1 MAMKLKLPVAK
12 PQTAPLEKFAP
23 ESYVLK
29 GYERNDQKEVSV
41 SILPT
46 VSQEEL
52 ENCVTSYAPIKIIP
66 DPKQPGHWL
75 IVQGQQEN
83 ANVLQA
89 GGMSGQFYLE
99 GADGIYNN
107 DDESNRRKIFD
118 LKVKITKVIE
128 IWSPEGNCRK
138 QYVCKLFSTVWN
150 DESREI
156 IIASEKYKELF
167 KVIHRRFPEIFLQDT
182 SSEIVQEYLTDV
194 YRRDIVNAELVIQAE
209 KIGWLNVYGETQY
222 VIGIDD
228 FYKTYNIPNIDN
240 YDRGTIFNEGTT
252 FLSVGNENEII
263 SLIWLTSHIAFVN
276 YWFNKGGK
284 KFTSAIYLSGATN
297 LFKTSVVKIVA
308 NPFEKNR
315 DNAIVRMTST
325 SAGIRHTMSMLPDTL
340 VCVDDFSN
348 TELTS
353 SKKSLENA
361 EDVIRAVGDGVFPV
375 KMNVKDFS
383 QGVHETVRTTII
395 LTGEENLPLGTSS
408 QYRIIKLP
416 VEEGTFDGE
425 KLRHFRDAP
434 EIMARYFALYIKYLT
449 ERGNI
454 IANIVTEKIAEY
466 SQDFEQ
472 HVSVRRFI
480 ETAAFLKFQVDIIYD
495 FAIWCGFTDCEV
507 QQLINTLNASIL
519 SVVTSNQ
526 EEGTKIS
533 PVKQILFAIW
543 QNLDGSND
551 SLIADSEEMYVQNEP
566 HYLGFHE
573 KNENLLWLKPT
584 NFFRIGVDLLKKQ
597 GVNFLVHWDTL
608 KKMLLNEGY
617 SKGVLPV
624 DGKGGQYLI
633 RAKKG
638 SRKYM
643 LVLHTDKIETLVVEL
658 MNAKEEN

>member
-1 MAMKLKLPVAK
+1 M
-12 PQTAPLEKFAP
+12 
-23 ESYVLK
+23 
-29 GYERNDQKEVSV
+29 
-41 SILPT
+41 
-46 VSQEEL
+46 
-52 ENCVTSYAPIKIIP
+52 
-66 DPKQPGHWL
+66 
-75 IVQGQQEN
+75 
-83 ANVLQA
+83 
-89 GGMSGQFYLE
+89 
-99 GADGIYNN
+99 
-107 DDESNRRKIFD
+107 
-118 LKVKITKVIE
+118 
-128 IWSPEGNCRK
+128 
-138 QYVCKLFSTVWN
+138 STV
-150 DESREI
+150 
-156 IIASEKYKELF
+156 
-167 KVIHRRFPEIFLQDT
+167 P

-252 FLSVGNENEII
+252 FLSVGNKNEII

-315 DNAIVRMTST
+315 DNATVRMTST

-375 KMNVKDFS
+375 KMNAKDFS

-425 KLRHFRDAP
+425 KLRHFRDTP

-566 HYLGFHE
+566 HYLIVSAILC
-573 KNENLLWLKPT
+573 K
-584 NFFRIGVDLLKKQ
+584 
-597 GVNFLVHWDTL
+597 
-608 KKMLLNEGY
+608 
-617 SKGVLPV
+617 
-624 DGKGGQYLI
+624 
-633 RAKKG
+633 
-638 SRKYM
+638 
-643 LVLHTDKIETLVVEL
+643 
-658 MNAKEEN
+658 